1 MFCLLETE
9 MFRTR
14 TAARVATLALTLASA
29 ATSPAAAQSL
39 EGVKRPE
46 GEAKPVGY
54 LPRDSIDYRLLVG
67 PPPAQ
72 GSILDQLDMAVSQRF
87 QAEIASDRWDVAD
100 LDRRTVYPRFAE
112 AFGKPIDRA
121 HSPRLVALLNRVMR
135 DAADPVWTAKDAF
148 QRPRPYQ
155 RYQLARRCGSSP
167 VPTPDREPRGGSS
180 YPSGHTVY
188 GWATALLLAEVA
200 PGRAPLILERGRD
213 YALSRVI
220 CGYHFPTDTE
230 AARTVAAAVLTR
242 LHSDEDFRADLR
254 AAQAEYGASPV
265 APVEAAPTSP
275 TRDLKP
281 VEAQAD

>member
-1 MFCLLETE
+1 
-9 MFRTR
+9 MFRSR
-14 TAARVATLALTLASA
+14 TAAYVAALALTLGLA
-29 ATSPAAAQSL
+29 AASPAAGQSL

-54 LPRDSIDYRLLVG
+54 LPKGSIDYRLLVG
-67 PPPAQ
+67 PPPAP
-72 GSILDQLDMAVSQRF
+72 GSVLDQLDMAVSQRF
-87 QAEIASDRWDVAD
+87 QTEIAPDRWDVAE
-100 LDRRTVYPRFAE
+100 LDSKMVYPRFAD

-121 HSPRLVALLNRVMR
+121 RSPRLVALLNRVMR

-167 VPTPDREPRGGSS
+167 VPAPDREPRGGSS

-188 GWATALLLAEVA
+188 GWAAALLLADVA

-242 LHSDEDFRADLR
+242 LHGDDAFLADLR
-254 AAQAEYGASPV
+254 AAQAEYGASP
-265 APVEAAPTSP
+265 APVEAAATSP
-275 TRDLKP
+275 ARDIKP

>member
-1 MFCLLETE
+1 MTRRRIPLCL
-9 MFRTR
+9 
-14 TAARVATLALTLASA
+14 AALSLALAG
-29 ATSPAAAQSL
+29 SPAAGQSL

-54 LPRDSIDYRLLVG
+54 LPKDSTDYRLLVG
-67 PPPAQ
+67 PPPAP
-72 GSILDQLDMAVSQRF
+72 GSVLDQLDMAVSQRF
-87 QAEIASDRWDVAD
+87 QAEIAPDRWDTAE
-100 LDRRTVYPRFAE
+100 LDSKMVYPRFAD

-121 HSPRLVALLNRVMR
+121 SSPRLIALLNRVMR

-155 RYQLARRCGSSP
+155 RYQLTRRCGSSP
-167 VPTPDREPRGGSS
+167 VPAPDREPRGGSS

-188 GWATALLLAEVA
+188 GWATALLLADVA

-230 AARTVAAAVLTR
+230 AARTIAAVVLTR
-242 LHSDEDFRADLR
+242 LHGNEAFLADLR
-254 AAQAEYGASPV
+254 AAQAEYGASPA
-265 APVEAAPTSP
+265 APVEAAAASP
-275 TRDLKP
+275 ARDAKP
-281 VEAQAD
+281 AEAQAD